1 MTPDPSVE
9 LNEKLVELNVTM
21 STSRLGVTEPNP
33 YNPAGNLRAGGYELL
48 GGHRQ

>member
-1 MTPDPSVE
+1 MTPDPE
-9 LNEKLVELNVTM
+9 
-21 STSRLGVTEPNP
+21 GIFIEPNP

>member
-9 LNEKLVELNVTM
+9 LNDKLVELNVT
-21 STSRLGVTEPNP
+21 
-33 YNPAGNLRAGGYELL
+33 GYELL